1 MSILLQM
8 ALPYEV
14 GLYHKFDMGGPAQ
27 KPIGC
32 PGMNLTVDEFPGHRG
47 RYYNYVDG
55 NNIYLKNIDL
65 HKLKR

>member
-32 PGMNLTVDEFPGHRG
+32 PGMNLTVDEFPGLQG
-47 RYYNYVDG
+47 SY
-55 NNIYLKNIDL
+55 
-65 HKLKR
+65 

>member
-1 MSILLQM
+1 M

-32 PGMNLTVDEFPGHRG
+32 PGMNLTVDEFPGLQG
-47 RYYNYVDG
+47 MYCYCFAG
-55 NNIYLKNIDL
+55 KNIHLKNIDL
-65 HKLKR
+65 HQLKR